1 MPDPNILLIYR
12 DRIMRAVVGTRPAIL
27 AKEADAA
34 AIDRLCMGLAEAEE
48 AKQLLCA
55 KGYGFPSQSLPDL
68 VRKLPP
74 ASQAAGNLRGE
85 D

>member
-1 MPDPNILLIYR
+1 MSDLNVLLIYR

-27 AKEADAA
+27 AKAADTA

-68 VRKLPP
+68 VRKLPSVKP
-74 ASQAAGNLRGE
+74 
-85 D
+85 

>member
-12 DRIMRAVVGTRPAIL
+12 DRIMRAVVGTRPAIM

-34 AIDRLCMGLAEAEE
+34 AIDRICHTLADHEE

-68 VRKLPP
+68 VRKLPSVKP
-74 ASQAAGNLRGE
+74 
-85 D
+85 